1 MSTLDQ
7 VRINFSDDS
16 VGLLNFCLGFIMFG
30 VALNLKKAN
39 FLNLL
44 NNKKAFFTGISSQ
57 FILLP
62 AFTFLLIWIIK
73 PHPGLALGMILVA
86 ACPGGNVS
94 NFYSLIGK
102 GNAALSVTLTAFATI
117 IAAFATPFNFQFW
130 GSLLPETSEMIQN
143 IGLGFWQMFKT
154 VLLILVFPLTLGL
167 LVGNQLPKITKAIEK
182 PTKLISFLILLAFI
196 VVATVDNIE
205 VFKNYIHYVVLLVL
219 AHNLMALSIGYFTS
233 KLVGNNEEDSRT
245 ISIETGI
252 QNGGLALV
260 LIFNFFDGYG
270 PMALIAAWWG
280 VWDVFSGYLTASY
293 FAYRSKKRL
302 AIG

>member
-167 LVGNQLPKITKAIEK
+167 LVGNQLPKITKIIEK
-182 PTKLISFLILLAFI
+182 PTKMISFLILLAFI

-260 LIFNFFDGYG
+260 LIFNFFDGNG

-280 VWDVFSGYLTASY
+280 VWDVFSGYLIASY

>member
-62 AFTFLLIWIIK
+62 AFTFLLIWMIK

-154 VLLILVFPLTLGL
+154 VLLILVFPLILGL
-167 LVGNQLPKITKAIEK
+167 LVGNQLPKITKMIEK
-182 PTKLISFLILLAFI
+182 PAKVISFLILLAFI

-219 AHNLMALSIGYFTS
+219 AHNLMALSIGYFSS

-260 LIFNFFDGYG
+260 LIFNFFDGNG